1 MMQITD
7 EKAGWDRALSLPIP
21 DLAAVHARLA
31 RWPESTRITSVRRL
45 DGGFQNRNIRL
56 DLSGPPY
63 RAVLRLF
70 DADPRA
76 CAKEAELLGIL
87 RRDVPVPAVLYAD
100 ACCGDGWPPLLV
112 IEFVE
117 GVPLHDLV
125 VAGNVHAITESA
137 RDAGR
142 VLATLK
148 RVGFTIPGLL
158 RGDLSVD
165 SSFGGRPPT
174 YRALIEHDVHRP
186 LVASR
191 LGKSLAD
198 RTIAYAAAWNGRI
211 AAEASAPTLVH
222 GDFNSRN
229 ILVQENNG
237 HWTVASIIDW
247 EFAWSGDFLADVG
260 NMLRYERPGRARLEP
275 NFSTGCREGGL
286 ELAPDWRERARAL
299 DLIAVLDTLARDP
312 LPTTIVEE
320 LRELVERTLAD
331 KI

>member
-1 MMQITD
+1 MTLTTD

-21 DLAAVHARLA
+21 DLAAVQARLA
-31 RWPESTRITSVRRL
+31 RWPESPRITSVRRL

-56 DLSGPPY
+56 DLSGPPH

-70 DADPRA
+70 DADPDA

-87 RRDVPVPAVLYAD
+87 RRDLPVPSVLFAD
-100 ACCGDGWPPLLV
+100 TCSDADWPPLLV
-112 IEFVE
+112 LEFME

-125 VAGNVHAITESA
+125 VTGNVRAITESA

-142 VLATLK
+142 MLATLK

-158 RGDLSVD
+158 LGDLSVD
-165 SSFGGRPPT
+165 PSFGGRPPT

-186 LVASR
+186 LVEQR
-191 LGKSLAD
+191 LGKSLVA
-198 RTIAYAAAWNGRI
+198 RTVTYAAAWNGRI

-237 HWTVASIIDW
+237 QWSVASIIDW

-286 ELAPDWRERARAL
+286 DLAPDWRERARAL
-299 DLIAVLDTLARDP
+299 DLIAVLDILSREHVP
-312 LPTTIVEE
+312 NTIVEE
-320 LRELVERTLAD
+320 LKELVERTLAD